1 MTLVILAAG
10 MGSRFGG
17 LKQMEPMGPNG
28 EFIIDYSIYDAI
40 RVGFDKVVFV
50 IKEEMLKDFEDTIL
64 SRIKD
69 KISVEIVFQ
78 KQEEMPLKTKVERIK
93 PWGTGQALYACKDA
107 VKENFMVLNADDFYG
122 RDAFTMASKFLKD
135 EITDIDFGNVCFKV
149 TNTLTDNGEVK
160 RGVCTAQDGLLISLK
175 ECRVKKI
182 DKKIVCTPLDESESF
197 EVNDTAFVNMNM
209 LLFTPKIFDY
219 LESDINLFV
228 RDIKDPLK
236 DEYIL
241 TDVIDRHIK
250 NGDIKMH
257 VIETNSKW
265 FGVTYKEDKDYV
277 KKSINALVDDG
288 VYPRDL

>member
-40 RVGFDKVVFV
+40 RVGFEKVVFV

-78 KQEEMPLKTKVERIK
+78 KQEDMPLETKVERVK
-93 PWGTGQALYACKDA
+93 PWGTGQALYACKNA

-122 RDAFTMASKFLKD
+122 RDAFVKASKFLKE
-135 EITDIDFGNVCFKV
+135 EITDTDFGNVCFKV
-149 TNTLTDNGEVK
+149 ANTLTDNGEVK
-160 RGVCTAQDGLLISLK
+160 RGVCTTQDGLLKALK
-175 ECRVKKI
+175 ECNVQKLDEKI
-182 DKKIVCTPLDESESF
+182 ICTPLYGSKSF
-197 EVNDTAFVNMNM
+197 EVNDNAFVNMNM
-209 LLFTPKIFDY
+209 LLFTPKIFGY
-219 LESDINLFV
+219 LESDLNVFV
-228 RDIKDPLK
+228 QNIKNPQKEEFL
-236 DEYIL
+236 L

-250 NGDIKMH
+250 SGDIKMH
-257 VIETNSKW
+257 VIETNGKW

>member
-78 KQEEMPLKTKVERIK
+78 KQEEMPLETKVERIK

-122 RDAFTMASKFLKD
+122 RDAFAKASKFLKE
-135 EITDIDFGNVCFKV
+135 EITDTDFGNVCFKV
-149 TNTLTDNGEVK
+149 ANTLTDNGEVK
-160 RGVCTAQDGLLISLK
+160 RGVCTARDGLLISLK
-175 ECRVKKI
+175 ECRVQKLDEKI
-182 DKKIVCTPLDESESF
+182 ICTPLDESESF
-197 EVNDTAFVNMNM
+197 EVNDNAFVNMNM

-219 LESDINLFV
+219 LESDMNLFV
-228 RDIKDPLK
+228 RNIKEPQKEEFL
-236 DEYIL
+236 L
-241 TDVIDRHIK
+241 TDVVDRHIK
-250 NGDIKMH
+250 SGDIKMH
-257 VIETNSKW
+257 IIETSSKW

-277 KKSINALVDDG
+277 KKSINELINGG

>member
-78 KQEEMPLKTKVERIK
+78 KQEEMPLETKVERVK
-93 PWGTGQALYACKDA
+93 PWGTGQALYACKNA

-122 RDAFTMASKFLKD
+122 RDAFVKASKFLKE
-135 EITDIDFGNVCFKV
+135 EITDTDFGNVCFKV
-149 TNTLTDNGEVK
+149 ANTLTDNGEVK

-257 VIETNSKW
+257 VIETNGKW

>member
-122 RDAFTMASKFLKD
+122 RDAFVKASKFLKD

-149 TNTLTDNGEVK
+149 ANTLTDNGEVK

-277 KKSINALVDDG
+277 KKSINELINDG

>member
-122 RDAFTMASKFLKD
+122 RDAFTKASKFLKD
-135 EITDIDFGNVCFKV
+135 EITDKDFGNVCFKIV
-149 TNTLTDNGEVK
+149 NTLTDNGEVK
-160 RGVCTAQDGLLISLK
+160 RGVCTAQAGLLISLK

-182 DKKIVCTPLDESESF
+182 DKKIICTPLDESESF
-197 EVNDTAFVNMNM
+197 EVYDNAFVNMNM

-219 LESDINLFV
+219 LESDMNLFV
-228 RDIKDPLK
+228 QSIKDPQKEEFL
-236 DEYIL
+236 L
-241 TDVIDRHIK
+241 TNVVDKHIK
-250 NGDIKMH
+250 SGDIKMH
-257 VIETNSKW
+257 VIETSSKW

-277 KKSINALVDDG
+277 KKSINELINDG
-288 VYPRDL
+288 VYTRDL

>member
-17 LKQMEPMGPNG
+17 LKQMEPMGTNG

-40 RVGFDKVVFV
+40 RVGFEKVVFV
-50 IKEEMLKDFEDTIL
+50 IKEEMLKDFQDTIL

-78 KQEEMPLKTKVERIK
+78 KQEDMPLETKVERVK
-93 PWGTGQALYACKDA
+93 PWGTGQALYACKNA

-122 RDAFTMASKFLKD
+122 RDAFVKASKFLKE
-135 EITDIDFGNVCFKV
+135 EITDTDFGNVCFKV
-149 TNTLTDNGEVK
+149 ANTLTDNGKVK
-160 RGVCTAQDGLLISLK
+160 RGVCTTQDELLKALK
-175 ECRVKKI
+175 ECRVQKLNEKI
-182 DKKIVCTPLDESESF
+182 ICTPLDGSESF
-197 EVNDTAFVNMNM
+197 EVNDNVFVNMNM

-219 LESDINLFV
+219 LESDLNVFV
-228 RDIKDPLK
+228 QNIKDPQKEEFL
-236 DEYIL
+236 L

-257 VIETNSKW
+257 VIETNGKW

-277 KKSINALVDDG
+277 KKSINELINDG

>member
-122 RDAFTMASKFLKD
+122 SDAFVSASKFLKS
-135 EITDIDFGNVCFKV
+135 EITDKDFGNVCFKIV
-149 TNTLTDNGEVK
+149 NTLTDNGEVK
-160 RGVCTAQDGLLISLK
+160 RGVCTVQDELLKSLK
-175 ECRVKKI
+175 ECNVQKLDEKI
-182 DKKIVCTPLDESESF
+182 ICTPLDGSESF
-197 EVNDTAFVNMNM
+197 EVSDNSYVNMNM

-219 LESDINLFV
+219 LESDMNLFV
-228 RDIKDPLK
+228 QSIKDPQKEEFL
-236 DEYIL
+236 L
-241 TDVIDRHIK
+241 TDVVDRHIK

-277 KKSINALVDDG
+277 KESINELINNS

>member
-17 LKQMEPMGPNG
+17 LKQMEPMGPND

-78 KQEEMPLKTKVERIK
+78 KQEDMPLKTKVERIK

-122 RDAFTMASKFLKD
+122 RDAFTKASKFLKD
-135 EITDIDFGNVCFKV
+135 EITDTDFGNVCFKV
-149 TNTLTDNGEVK
+149 ANTLTDNGEVK

-197 EVNDTAFVNMNM
+197 EVNDNAFVNMNM

-219 LESDINLFV
+219 LESDMNLFV
-228 RDIKDPLK
+228 QSIKDPQKEEFL
-236 DEYIL
+236 L
-241 TDVIDRHIK
+241 TDVVDRHIK
-250 NGDIKMH
+250 SGDIKMH

-277 KKSINALVDDG
+277 KESINALVDGG

>member
-40 RVGFDKVVFV
+40 RVGFKKVVFV

-69 KISVEIVFQ
+69 RISVEIVFQ
-78 KQEEMPLKTKVERIK
+78 KQDDMPLETKVERVK
-93 PWGTGQALYACKDA
+93 PWGTGQALYACKNA

-122 RDAFTMASKFLKD
+122 RDAFVKASKFLKE
-135 EITDIDFGNVCFKV
+135 EITDTDFGNVCFKV
-149 TNTLTDNGEVK
+149 ANTLTDNGEVK

>member
-122 RDAFTMASKFLKD
+122 RDAFTKASKFLKD
-135 EITDIDFGNVCFKV
+135 EITDTDFGNVCFKV
-149 TNTLTDNGEVK
+149 ANTLTDNGEVK

-257 VIETNSKW
+257 IIETNSKW

>member
-1 MTLVILAAG
+1 MH
-10 MGSRFGG
+10 GSRWTFNIF
-17 LKQMEPMGPNG
+17 K
-28 EFIIDYSIYDAI
+28 
-40 RVGFDKVVFV
+40 RVQ
-50 IKEEMLKDFEDTIL
+50 
-64 SRIKD
+64 S
-69 KISVEIVFQ
+69 
-78 KQEEMPLKTKVERIK
+78 
-93 PWGTGQALYACKDA
+93 
-107 VKENFMVLNADDFYG
+107 
-122 RDAFTMASKFLKD
+122 
-135 EITDIDFGNVCFKV
+135 
-149 TNTLTDNGEVK
+149 
-160 RGVCTAQDGLLISLK
+160 
-175 ECRVKKI
+175 KKI

-228 RDIKDPLK
+228 LDIKDPLK